1 VRRAGLGRLTDAHI
15 RIPEALKAR
24 IAARAAALQVPE
36 ADVYRA
42 YLTDGDARDTRRET
56 RQKETRT

>member
-1 VRRAGLGRLTDAHI
+1 MRSGLGRLVGTYI
-15 RIPEALKAR
+15 RIPGDLKAR